1 MHSLS
6 MAASLTPLYTDI
18 TVTDPC
24 EAEIAYTMLWLNP
37 NIQFQLCNYPVVVPV
52 FKAIGVIPQTIGL
65 VNTTF
70 YF

>member
-1 MHSLS
+1 MSLKFKLIKHSSEFSKKANGVEMHSLS

-37 NIQFQLCNYPVVVPV
+37 NI
-52 FKAIGVIPQTIGL
+52 
-65 VNTTF
+65 
-70 YF
+70 